1 MMMDRIGYY
10 LLKIVF
16 ATLARLPWC
25 LLHGLCRAV
34 ALLLDQGIGY
44 RRGTVRTNL
53 RKSFPE
59 KSTEELRQIER
70 DFYRQFAYNFL
81 STPKL
86 LHQSPER
93 IASEHLI
100 FPDLSPLEEAAKRY
114 RCVLVA
120 LGHYGNW
127 ELFSSGQTQ
136 LATIGY
142 RLGQVYRKQKNQA
155 IDRLFAEQRQRF
167 GAEIIEKDKIIR
179 HLRAYLDAPKD
190 THGLIA
196 MISDQS
202 PGIDHANYF
211 TDFLHQ
217 PTAILD
223 GIERLG
229 KRYRLPIFYLDIER
243 KSPIQFVARYIPFYD
258 PEEGEL
264 PPFTVTERYARLLE
278 ANIQRDPAPWLWSHK
293 RWKRPLSNYP
303 KAVHSPRLEALL
315 REEHT

>member
-1 MMMDRIGYY
+1 MMDRIGYY
-10 LLKIVF
+10 LLKFTF
-16 ATLARLPWC
+16 ATLARLPWW
-25 LLHGLCRAV
+25 LLHGLCRTV
-34 ALLLDQGIGY
+34 AFLLDQGIGY
-44 RRGTVRTNL
+44 RRGVVRSNL
-53 RKSFPE
+53 QRSFPE

-86 LHQSPER
+86 LHQHPDR
-93 IASEHLI
+93 IASEYLI
-100 FPDLSPLEEAAKRY
+100 FPDLSPLEEATKRY

-136 LATIGY
+136 LSRIGY

-179 HLRAYLDAPKD
+179 HLRAYLDTPD
-190 THGLIA
+190 ERHGLIA
-196 MISDQS
+196 MISDQA
-202 PGIDHANYF
+202 PGIGHANYF

-223 GIERLG
+223 GIERLAT
-229 KRYRLPIFYLDIER
+229 RYRLPVFYLDIER
-243 KSPIQFVARYIPFYD
+243 KSPTQFVARYIPFYD

-303 KAVHSPRLEALL
+303 KATRSPRLEALL
-315 REEHT
+315 QEEHT